1 MKKAVIFLAILF
13 LLVLADQSA
22 KVLIDN
28 YTEFNSQD
36 LSQVKDT
43 VHIHP
48 LLNNQTQ
55 NKIISLSEKTGLS
68 VALLKLI
75 NVLCHTGF
83 NAIVFA
89 ALLFLNATLKIANT
103 KTHPLLFRFILMLL
117 CVVPICRL
125 CDEIFRGGTLDFICI
140 SRAIVNHHGKHQI
153 LHASFD
159 LCDCYLFIFVLS
171 LIVYAILFAKN
182 FSAATKYKDAKLI
195 FKTVFHNFFENI
207 KQGVF

>member
-75 NVLCHTGF
+75 KALCHTGF
-83 NAIVFA
+83 TAIVFA

-117 CVVPICRL
+117 CVVAICRL
-125 CDEIFRGGTLDFICI
+125 CDEIFRDGTLDFICI
-140 SRAIVNHHGKHQI
+140 SRAIVNYHGKHQI

-171 LIVYAILFAKN
+171 LIMYAILFAKN